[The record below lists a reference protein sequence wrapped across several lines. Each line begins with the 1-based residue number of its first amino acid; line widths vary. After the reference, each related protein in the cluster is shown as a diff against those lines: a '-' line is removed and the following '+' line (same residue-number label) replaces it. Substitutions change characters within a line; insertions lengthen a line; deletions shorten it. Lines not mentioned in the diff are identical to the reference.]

1 MIVNFELRDT
11 RMGRWDNK
19 DFESFPCVTLGT
31 SVVSRPVSRNEG
43 ALAFLMSMLG
53 RSFASHWIASS
64 PGTDRSRVDR
74 EIASQLFRR
83 KLRNRKLEGG

>member
-1 MIVNFELRDT
+1 MIR
-11 RMGRWDNK
+11 GWD
-19 DFESFPCVTLGT
+19 DGT
-31 SVVSRPVSRNEG
+31 TKISSLFLVSRLSPVSRNEG
-43 ALAFLMSMLG
+43 ALAFLVSMLG